1 MEKSHFFKN
10 GDFNIH
16 ICKTEF
22 SNNHSHSFFELA
34 YVVSGNAIHNMSGD
48 ERKISAGDYFIMDHD
63 KSHSYFKIGNGDF
76 TLINCLFMPEFID
89 RSLKNCKNFTE
100 VVNNYMLKHNHTS
113 VNVSPANYIFS
124 DKSGY
129 ILSLLE
135 RMLEE
140 YSTSLPGYHEVIR
153 SKLIEIIIL
162 TMRMHS
168 KALPVCTDEL
178 CSKVIAFASE
188 NMGRRDILSHFSK
201 ELNLSVAYLSS
212 KFKSVMGMP
221 FSEYIKKIRVEQSL
235 HLLANTNKKVIEI
248 AQLCGYSDIKFFN
261 RTFKEQTGF
270 TPREFRKTI

>member
-1 MEKSHFFKN
+1 
-10 GDFNIH
+10 
-16 ICKTEF
+16 
-22 SNNHSHSFFELA
+22 
-34 YVVSGNAIHNMSGD
+34 VVSGNAIHNMSGD